1 MKTSTQS
8 NLEKDKVVRFRIPS
22 FKAYYEVMV
31 IWTMWYWHRID
42 MEINGAKLSPEINT
56 HIDGRLIFS
65 KTIHW
70 INNNPF
76 NKCC

>member
-1 MKTSTQS
+1 
-8 NLEKDKVVRFRIPS
+8 
-22 FKAYYEVMV
+22 
-31 IWTMWYWHRID
+31 MWYWHRID

-56 HIDGRLIFS
+56 HIDGQLIFS
-65 KTIHW
+65 KTIHR